1 MEVQAMVE
9 NIPVELR
16 QLNQWVLWRLE
27 DRSGK
32 GSKVPYQV
40 SGKKA
45 STTEPNHWSTF
56 EDCQRAWASNPS
68 GFTGLG
74 FVFSGCDGLVGI
86 DLDNCLGEQ
95 GEILPW
101 ASMLVETLEQF
112 AYIEASP
119 SGRGLKA
126 WLKAQQVKG
135 QRFEVPGLPGSRV
148 EVYSSGRYFTTTG
161 WTWPKCQR
169 VLSDGQACLES
180 VLEWISEREAMASD
194 STEAGLAV
202 QPLEVPSSPAA
213 WTPGPADHSSRPEA
227 IERARLYLLSCPP
240 AISGCGGH
248 PHTLATA
255 GAVAVGF
262 NLSEDE
268 AFQVMVQW
276 NETCQPPWPDRELR
290 RKIREAIKTNKKQ
303 PGYLLE
309 QAGLYLGQVDQ
320 ASVNL
325 EGLTLGAAVV
335 EAQPEAEGP
344 PATLDDLLKALEAS
358 GVDMGEIHSTILRA
372 RVARFRDI
380 AIGYKLRDEMLR
392 PRPASGM
399 ELVLPEPPA
408 GFLRDFTAWQ
418 LETAYKPQPVFA
430 LMGSICCLATLVG
443 RKVKLADRYGT
454 RPNIQAICL
463 GETGIGKDHAR
474 KCILELFQAANSL
487 ELLASDEPA
496 SDAGLVKE
504 LATAGAGR
512 LWMADEFGR
521 FLATTSDAKSSH
533 LYGIK
538 SQLLKL
544 FSNAGNPRYVPKAYV
559 DARNNIVVPFPF
571 LVLMA
576 TSTPGAVVGSLRPSD
591 IEEGLIGRM
600 LLVAGSPKVKQQT
613 PKAIALPVHLVEFAR
628 KLFQYQ
634 AGGGNTFGQVMGG
647 HETEVAVS
655 KEASAL
661 LEVFQRDCDRSLELG
676 GPNVLWSRAV
686 EKAKQLAIVAACSR
700 IDFIPWPPE
709 VGEPE
714 ILWAIGMVR
723 AITDYMINLADSH
736 LADSK
741 RDSQV
746 KSVLRVIREAGQKG
760 LQRQLLYRHV
770 KGLSSREIEEITSY
784 LVTSGQ
790 IVLESTLAQGKQGR
804 PSVLYRAI

>member
-1 MEVQAMVE
+1 MIE

-16 QLNQWVLWRLE
+16 ELRQWVLWRLE
-27 DRSGK
+27 DRGGK
-32 GSKVPYQV
+32 GAKVPYQV
-40 SGKKA
+40 NGRKA
-45 STTEPNHWSTF
+45 STTEPTHWNTF
-56 EDCQRAWASNPS
+56 EACQAAWASDPS
-68 GFTGLG
+68 RFSGIGL
-74 FVFSGCDGLVGI
+74 VFSGSDGLVGI
-86 DLDNCLGEQ
+86 DLDNCLDDR

-101 ASMLVETLEQF
+101 ACLLVETLEQF

-126 WLKAQQVKG
+126 WLRATNGPSKG

-148 EVYSSGRYFTTTG
+148 EVYSSGRYFTVTG
-161 WTWPKCQR
+161 WAWHLGQR

-180 VLEWISEREAMASD
+180 VLEWISEREAMASE
-194 STEAGLAV
+194 SEPGLVV
-202 QPLEVPSSPAA
+202 QPLEVPSSSGATTAPMAQAA
-213 WTPGPADHSSRPEA
+213 RPEA
-227 IERARLYLLSCPP
+227 MERARLYLLSCPP

-248 PHTLATA
+248 SHTLATA
-255 GAVAVGF
+255 GAVAIGF
-262 NLSEDE
+262 DLSEDE
-268 AFQVMVQW
+268 AFQVMAHW
-276 NETCQPPWPDRELR
+276 NETCQPPWPERDLR
-290 RKIREAIKTNKKQ
+290 RKIREAIKTNRKER
-303 PGYLLE
+303 GYKLNE
-309 QAGLYLGQVDQ
+309 SELYLGQAAQD
-320 ASVNL
+320 VNL
-325 EGLTLGAAVV
+325 EGLLSRAVAIEPLPEPPTPKDWAEIQETFGDATSEQMVRVKALGARVV
-335 EAQPEAEGP
+335 
-344 PATLDDLLKALEAS
+344 S
-358 GVDMGEIHSTILRA
+358 
-372 RVARFRDI
+372 FRDMM
-380 AIGYKLRDEMLR
+380 IGWELRDEMLR
-392 PRPASGM
+392 PRPAAGL

-408 GFLRDFTAWQ
+408 GFLRDFTTWQ

-430 LMGSICCLATLVG
+430 LMGSICGLATLIG

-454 RPNIQAICL
+454 RPNVQAICL

-474 KCILELFQAANSL
+474 KCILELFQASNSL

-521 FLATTSDAKSSH
+521 FLATTSDAKASH

-544 FSNAGNPRYVPKAYV
+544 FSNAGNPRYVPKAYA
-559 DARNNIVVPFPF
+559 DARNNIVVQFPF

-576 TSTPGAVVGSLRPSD
+576 TSTPGAVVNSLRPSD

-600 LLVAGSPKVKQQT
+600 LLVSGSPKVKQQT
-613 PKAIALPVHLVEFAR
+613 PKAAGLPSHLVEFAS
-628 KLFQYQ
+628 KWFQYQ

-647 HETEVAVS
+647 HETEVAIT
-655 KEASAL
+655 KEASIA

-676 GPNVLWSRAV
+676 GPNVLWSRAI

-700 IDFIPWPPE
+700 FDFRPWPPE
-709 VGEPE
+709 VGEAE
-714 ILWAIGMVR
+714 VLWAIGMVR

-746 KSVLRVIREAGQKG
+746 KAVLRVIREAGQKG

-770 KGLSSREIEEITSY
+770 KGLSSREIEEITGY
-784 LVTSGQ
+784 LQTSGQ
-790 IVLESTLAQGKQGR
+790 IVLDSTLAQGKQGR
-804 PSVLYRAI
+804 PSVLYRAV